1 MPNESS
7 MMPADSH
14 GAVELGALASAP
26 VSGQETVSSEA
37 QVGLNVPLVVQ
48 VSEENFQDLM
58 ANSATVPVV
67 IVMYSSSQLESK
79 PFVASMEDLAR
90 DYAGR
95 FQLATG
101 DVDASPQ
108 IAQVFQVQGVPA
120 VVALMNQ
127 RPLPL
132 FQGIAAKD
140 QVRPI
145 IDQVLDAGAQMGIN
159 GRIAVSEEDT
169 AAPIPPA
176 HEAPLAAEEA
186 GQLDE
191 AIALWEKV
199 LDLNPKDEAAKAHLA
214 RVRVAAR
221 SASADASD
229 PAARADALFASGDH
243 EGAFDLLLK
252 IIATADDM
260 EAKDAARLRLLDL
273 FRVAGNT
280 PDVMKA
286 RMVLSTLVLV

>member
-14 GAVELGALASAP
+14 GAVELGAAASAP
-26 VSGQETVSSEA
+26 VSGQEMGSPEA

-48 VSEENFQDLM
+48 VNEENFQDLM

-101 DVDASPQ
+101 DVDVSPQ
-108 IAQVFQVQGVPA
+108 IAQAFQVQGVPA

-132 FQGIAAKD
+132 FQGIAPKD

-252 IIATADDM
+252 IIATADDT

>member
-1 MPNESS
+1 MPNEPS

-14 GAVELGALASAP
+14 GAVELGALASGQ

-37 QVGLNVPLVVQ
+37 QVGLNAPLVVQ

-132 FQGIAAKD
+132 FQGIAPKD

-229 PAARADALFASGDH
+229 PAARADALFTSGDH

-252 IIATADDM
+252 IIATADDT

>member
-14 GAVELGALASAP
+14 GAVELGAAASAP
-26 VSGQETVSSEA
+26 VSGQEMGSPEA

-48 VSEENFQDLM
+48 VNEENFQDLM

-108 IAQVFQVQGVPA
+108 IAQAFQVQGVPA

-132 FQGIAAKD
+132 FQGIASKD

-229 PAARADALFASGDH
+229 PAARADALFTSGDH

-252 IIATADDM
+252 IIASADDM

>member
-14 GAVELGALASAP
+14 GAVELGAAASAQ
-26 VSGQETVSSEA
+26 VSGQETGSSEA
-37 QVGLNVPLVVQ
+37 QVGLNVPLVVK

-101 DVDASPQ
+101 DVDTSPQ
-108 IAQVFQVQGVPA
+108 IAQAFQVQGVPA

-132 FQGIAAKD
+132 FQGIAPKD

-252 IIATADDM
+252 IIATADDT

>member
-1 MPNESS
+1 
-7 MMPADSH
+7 
-14 GAVELGALASAP
+14 
-26 VSGQETVSSEA
+26 
-37 QVGLNVPLVVQ
+37 
-48 VSEENFQDLM
+48 
-58 ANSATVPVV
+58 
-67 IVMYSSSQLESK
+67 MYSSSQLESK

-101 DVDASPQ
+101 DVDASPH
-108 IAQVFQVQGVPA
+108 IAQAFQIQGVPA

-132 FQGIAAKD
+132 FQGIAPKD

-176 HEAPLAAEEA
+176 HEAPLGAEEA

-214 RVRVAAR
+214 RVRVAVR

-229 PAARADALFASGDH
+229 PAAHADALFASGDH

-252 IIATADDM
+252 IIATADDT

-273 FRVAGNT
+273 FRVAGNS

-286 RMVLSTLVLV
+286 RMILSTLVLV